1 MFSFPQEEFQ
11 QFAAALQAGME
22 IGWLKPVIGPQY
34 LLEKATQAHENI
46 IHSSGAT
53 GKMILLLNWSVLP
66 LISCVI
72 RGFISQFYVHCVC
85 ST

>member
-46 IHSSGAT
+46 IHTT
-53 GKMILLLNWSVLP
+53 GSHLL
-66 LISCVI
+66 
-72 RGFISQFYVHCVC
+72 FIAFPHMLVTHFVPAIV
-85 ST
+85 TDL

>member
-34 LLEKATQAHENI
+34 LLEKATQAHQIVN
-46 IHSSGAT
+46 
-53 GKMILLLNWSVLP
+53 V
-66 LISCVI
+66 
-72 RGFISQFYVHCVC
+72 
-85 ST
+85 